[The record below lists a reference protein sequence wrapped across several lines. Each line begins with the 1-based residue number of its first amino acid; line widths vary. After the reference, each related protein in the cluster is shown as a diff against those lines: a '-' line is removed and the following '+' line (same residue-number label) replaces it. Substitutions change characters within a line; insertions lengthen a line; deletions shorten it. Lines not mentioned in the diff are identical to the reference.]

1 MDRPITKAALILF
14 REVNGSK
21 ELMLVRASNKPYFVM
36 PGGKL
41 EPEESPEEALQ
52 RELMEELGTTAE
64 NLKYL
69 GKVHGNTPDGREI
82 EEHMYLGTL
91 AGEPTPQA
99 EIVEI
104 AWLSRNA
111 LLSPRNDLTPLTLE
125 KILPFID
132 AQQLW

>member
-69 GKVHGNTPDGREI
+69 GN
-82 EEHMYLGTL
+82 MYLGTL